1 MIKRYQL
8 LLLVALLTLIGSTA
22 FAQQQVTIKE
32 LNAYENLTAITELS
46 SHPLVDVNVTFT
58 AVIMSYPKS
67 SGNASFNEGTGAI
80 GRIHVFVKDT
90 SAVSMG
96 WQGMS
101 MQIVESTTA
110 WVENLTRGDI
120 VEFTGNLTFF
130 GDTGQFNVSEE
141 PTVLGNA
148 NEESFSRFQ
157 PLLDPI
163 VVDLA
168 DIISLDNELYSL
180 VLSSYSDYANTYVQV
195 ENGLINVVSLGDRPN
210 YQINSGGLRIAS
222 NDISLRYRNDRDLY
236 KEGYNSRRSEEQ
248 GGKGDFAPIQGAQAN
263 VSGFLI
269 MNNFDPIGSTLGTNY
284 PFKLTPFEDGTVWL
298 NNTRFDNGQDVGGT
312 TFAWPNDL
320 VYTGFPALVSNET
333 LSPESPKTTDVV
345 TLNFEVA
352 SQEDGVTVD
361 SVKVT
366 YTDASQGDDV
376 VEVTVSATNVGG
388 DNYSIEI
395 PAQPNFT
402 SVTYFFLSYTSNS
415 LIGRT
420 PGSGTNSFLVSDG
433 PVPTIATIQ
442 TTGDGSVGNS
452 PLAGLGELPMTIT
465 ATVVSDF
472 NSGIVMIHEAST
484 PWSGVF
490 LELNA
495 QTENLLVGDEV
506 AITRGSVNE
515 DRGDFGTD
523 LITYI
528 TVPSGGIT
536 VNSSGNDI
544 TSLIPSLTTDEF
556 NAVVDAGEKYEGML
570 VSLSNVRVTDVG
582 GFGEF
587 EITTTGNT
595 NAVTVNEDTDA
606 STAGETTFPGWVNE
620 TMRQDVD
627 ITSFTGLVLI
637 HRNATKIYPRMA
649 SDIVTADGNF
659 TYPRTNFGFLS
670 PEDNASVE
678 VVGDITVIWNETT
691 DFDGNDVTYEWLL
704 TTPADTNFAT
714 PLATV
719 ASDGSGSQA
728 QVTLPFSAVDGILA
742 GANVA
747 VGGSVDLKW
756 TVRVSDALDGRFSS
770 TANFNV
776 LTSVREFNITLTR
789 GTSTSIDEVLPV
801 QFALEQNYPNPFNP
815 STKIDFSLPESGLVN
830 LSIYNMLGQKVS
842 TLVNQRM
849 EAGSHS
855 VNFDAANLSTGMY
868 LYRITNGNTQI
879 TRKMMLLK

>member
-1 MIKRYQL
+1 
-8 LLLVALLTLIGSTA
+8 
-22 FAQQQVTIKE
+22 
-32 LNAYENLTAITELS
+32 
-46 SHPLVDVNVTFT
+46 
-58 AVIMSYPKS
+58 
-67 SGNASFNEGTGAI
+67 
-80 GRIHVFVKDT
+80 
-90 SAVSMG
+90 
-96 WQGMS
+96 
-101 MQIVESTTA
+101 
-110 WVENLTRGDI
+110 
-120 VEFTGNLTFF
+120 
-130 GDTGQFNVSEE
+130 
-141 PTVLGNA
+141 
-148 NEESFSRFQ
+148 
-157 PLLDPI
+157 
-163 VVDLA
+163 
-168 DIISLDNELYSL
+168 
-180 VLSSYSDYANTYVQV
+180 
-195 ENGLINVVSLGDRPN
+195 
-210 YQINSGGLRIAS
+210 
-222 NDISLRYRNDRDLY
+222 
-236 KEGYNSRRSEEQ
+236 
-248 GGKGDFAPIQGAQAN
+248 
-263 VSGFLI
+263 
-269 MNNFDPIGSTLGTNY
+269 
-284 PFKLTPFEDGTVWL
+284 
-298 NNTRFDNGQDVGGT
+298 
-312 TFAWPNDL
+312 
-320 VYTGFPALVSNET
+320 
-333 LSPESPKTTDVV
+333 
-345 TLNFEVA
+345 
-352 SQEDGVTVD
+352 
-361 SVKVT
+361 
-366 YTDASQGDDV
+366 
-376 VEVTVSATNVGG
+376 
-388 DNYSIEI
+388 
-395 PAQPNFT
+395 
-402 SVTYFFLSYTSNS
+402 
-415 LIGRT
+415 
-420 PGSGTNSFLVSDG
+420 
-433 PVPTIATIQ
+433 
-442 TTGDGSVGNS
+442 
-452 PLAGLGELPMTIT
+452 MTIT

-637 HRNATKIYPRMA
+637 HRNATKIHPRMA

-670 PEDNASVE
+670 PEDNVSVE

-719 ASDGSGSQA
+719 TSDDSGSQA

-747 VGGSVDLKW
+747 VGESVDLKW